1 LRSRG
6 KKFKDRVEGRKEKDG
21 EKTTKKEAKQEI
33 RMRSKNQNN

>member
-21 EKTTKKEAKQEI
+21 EKTKKK
-33 RMRSKNQNN
+33 RQNKK